1 MSLIAW
7 YTFNDPNTFLVDSSG
22 NSNTLTD
29 VNGVDYFDDPTY
41 GTVASFSNNPT
52 NYFSLAS
59 APVSTTGSNPR
70 TFSYWV
76 RQIGN
81 ETYRIIHGQGVGGP
95 ELRVQFSSNKYDIN
109 GGSGRSPNNAPS
121 VGSWAHISLTYDGT
135 TERTYFNGSLNRT
148 VSIAYNTAPGPLF
161 IGSATNFTSGYS
173 LNGYI
178 LDFRIYDGALSDAE
192 INTLYSDGP
201 SSSPFRVEPQVTSAS
216 VTIGA
221 VDGATG
227 YRLTLQQTGSSTV
240 SIVNDNFTDL
250 NQTVT
255 NLTPGT
261 EYTISLFSITGDVFE
276 FVDST
281 VITTLTNSASNY
293 NVNDFINDS
302 GRFDLSTF
310 NTTSFGL
317 ISEVMN
323 DLFTTG
329 DSIDLKVSGKPGIRV
344 SKFVNRGD
352 TVDVSDTNAIIA
364 PFSTSSGSGQAV
376 SLTLSD
382 NSTVSFSYDE
392 TTQDVSID
400 GTSYSS
406 GDSLIL
412 DGKKVTIVDI

>member
-7 YTFNDPNTFLVDSSG
+7 YKFNDTATFLVDSSG

-29 VNGVDYFDDPTY
+29 VNGVDSFDDPTY
-41 GTVASFSNNPT
+41 GIVASFSNSPT
-52 NYFSLAS
+52 NYFSLAA

-70 TFSYWV
+70 TFSYWI

-161 IGSATNFTSGYS
+161 IGSATNFTSGFS

-178 LDFRIYDGALSDAE
+178 LDFRIYDGALSDTE
-192 INTLYSDGP
+192 INTLYTDGP
-201 SSSPFRVEPQVTSAS
+201 GLSPLRVEPQVSSVS
-216 VTIGA
+216 VTIGS

-227 YRLTLQQTGSSTV
+227 YRLTLQQTGSSTI
-240 SIVNDNFTDL
+240 SIVKDNFTDL
-250 NQTVT
+250 NQVIT
-255 NLTPGT
+255 NLIPGT
-261 EYTISLFSITGDVFE
+261 EYTISLFSTTGTGFD
-276 FVDST
+276 FVESS
-281 VITTLTNSASNY
+281 VVNTLANSASNY
-293 NVNDFINDS
+293 NVNDFINGS
-302 GRFDLSTF
+302 GRFDLSAF

-329 DSIDLKVSGKPGIRV
+329 DSIDINVPGSSG
-344 SKFVNRGD
+344 SKTSIFVNTGG
-352 TVDVSDTNAIIA
+352 TVSVTDSDAIIA
-364 PFSTSSGSGQAV
+364 PFSISAGPGQSV

-382 NSTVSFSYDE
+382 TSTVPLSFDE
-392 TTQDVSID
+392 TTQEVSVD
-400 GTSYSS
+400 GTPYSV
-406 GDSLIL
+406 GDSLVL